1 MRKETCGKVDNFKK
15 VCVESN
21 NNNDVKYSH
30 LNEVVVILPDS
41 SISEVGYCDGYGRVE
56 IPNSDQVYE
65 CDYKDGIAIS
75 NSIYKLMKDDQFFDF
90 LNDVPD
96 QFKSP
101 TLTMKLIKQVMYM
114 HMNYGIRKRP
124 LGEWASKIM
133 DMYNTELIE
142 TIEVKQKLE
151 SLINE

>member
-1 MRKETCGKVDNFKK
+1 MIHNFRFKANYNWFPRKEA
-15 VCVESN
+15 
-21 NNNDVKYSH
+21 
-30 LNEVVVILPDS
+30 I
-41 SISEVGYCDGYGRVE
+41 
-56 IPNSDQVYE
+56 
-65 CDYKDGIAIS
+65 KD
-75 NSIYKLMKDDQFFDF
+75 YKLMKERGFFDF

-101 TLTMKLIKQVMYM
+101 TLAMKLLEQVMYM
-114 HMNYGIRKRP
+114 YMNYGIRKRP